1 MADRRQALAWRPW
14 RCFADMM
21 SAADRTSAFF
31 RSRRGTDWPA
41 PNRPPS
47 HNSQFACAT
56 RHRVQDWNTLPPF
69 RKQHPDPS
77 TGWQPDFYFMGS
89 QLLLS
94 DDCVAPL
101 DTERRGRRKRRS
113 AMAQAMLPVDK
124 SAHLEIAALQV
135 NRRYRQANVTGN
147 AGAGSSETA
156 LKRTT
161 ARPPRKF
168 ISYRRF

>member
-1 MADRRQALAWRPW
+1 
-14 RCFADMM
+14 
-21 SAADRTSAFF
+21 
-31 RSRRGTDWPA
+31 
-41 PNRPPS
+41 
-47 HNSQFACAT
+47 
-56 RHRVQDWNTLPPF
+56 
-69 RKQHPDPS
+69 
-77 TGWQPDFYFMGS
+77 MGS

-94 DDCVAPL
+94 DDCVTPL
-101 DTERRGRRKRRS
+101 DTERGGRHKRRS

-135 NRRYRQANVTGN
+135 NGRYRRANVTES
-147 AGAGSSETA
+147 ARAGSSETA